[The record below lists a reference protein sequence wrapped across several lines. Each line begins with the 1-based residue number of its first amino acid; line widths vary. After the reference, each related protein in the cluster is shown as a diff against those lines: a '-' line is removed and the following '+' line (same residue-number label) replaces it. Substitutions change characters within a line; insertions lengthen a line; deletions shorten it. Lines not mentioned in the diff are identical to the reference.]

1 MEPFWPKKR
10 RFFFVFFPKNGK
22 WKKKLEKGERKGK
35 WTCPFLIFPGVYKS
49 AIPNP
54 QALVVVTVVKIF
66 YYKNNLDI
74 LYYLNFQKQKKK
86 FIKKN

>member
-10 RFFFVFFPKNGK
+10 RFFFVFFQKNGK

-35 WTCPFLIFPGVYKS
+35 WTCLFLIFPDVYKS

-66 YYKNNLDI
+66 YYKYNLDI
-74 LYYLNFQKQKKK
+74 L
-86 FIKKN
+86 